1 MLFLFKLGICG
12 SQRHGHQFLGTLMAQ
27 ADKGQ
32 RYSERS
38 WGIQDNQ
45 MGIHDIKI
53 KCLLFVE
60 CLVICI
66 SGSIGEFCNYLTA
79 VNIIGKVEI
88 YENSL
93 ATPCPSSFSLSL
105 LSRLQSPPF
114 FCSPLT
120 LFQPH
125 TSLFAPPPS
134 TLSFVLIKK
143 LWMHC

>member
-79 VNIIGKVEI
+79 VNIIGRKDK
-88 YENSL
+88 SL
-93 ATPCPSSFSLSL
+93 VL
-105 LSRLQSPPF
+105 
-114 FCSPLT
+114 LT
-120 LFQPH
+120 LNHCKHLH
-125 TSLFAPPPS
+125 TIVGREENGAK
-134 TLSFVLIKK
+134 VNV
-143 LWMHC
+143 